1 MNLTVISSTNIGL
14 LTRVAHVGR
23 DRNGRL
29 AQDRVADHAIGTVPK
44 TAGGLGARVRWR
56 GNSAV
61 ADV

>member
-29 AQDRVADHAIGTVPK
+29 AQDRVADHAIGTD
-44 TAGGLGARVRWR
+44 AEDCRWARCSGQLRS
-56 GNSAV
+56 G
-61 ADV
+61 